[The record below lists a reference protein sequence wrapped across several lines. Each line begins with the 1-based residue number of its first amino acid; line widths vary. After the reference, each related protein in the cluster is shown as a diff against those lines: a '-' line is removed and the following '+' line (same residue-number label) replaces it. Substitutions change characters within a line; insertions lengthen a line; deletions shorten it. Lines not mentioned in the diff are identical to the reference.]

1 MLFRVAC
8 NEFAGRS
15 RTDRGQ
21 IKGISRRSSTV
32 ATTTYLAP
40 ELYLPT
46 YRGTIPRQAP
56 ATHSSNQASLKMR
69 IELLLRLILCAT
81 LAPTAAFQ
89 TSSSRTTT
97 FSSTTRRKTTS
108 HHHMADP
115 SSPVLVDQTT
125 HSSSAS
131 PSIGEGDAGDASVVA
146 PSSSTTRTAA
156 FEHVATQAALCLIN
170 SDDKTTA
177 PKGGTANW
185 IDNPS
190 ASQLQSLLNSLKL
203 KLAKERTGIDRDEAS
218 AWIRWMKST
227 PHPMMVDV
235 SQSLREIANA
245 TLTSTDDLN
254 SNEEFLDR
262 LGCHLILLPSGTSL
276 SSPLREPPA
285 TISYGTVLYGGVT
298 RYRQVSTSSSSGIRR
313 AGERTVIA
321 NDEEPS
327 EQNAFVQY
335 GGADRMYEAL
345 DMGAAAILEVTLL
358 PPGQSYSLT
367 KAGRD
372 MVLRNM
378 KWDPF
383 QMFAFTSESSSGK
396 EYEQQG
402 YTPSSQSGA
411 ARNQAFENDFTSSV
425 GGLKPQIDAIVRR
438 VLDGRVIR
446 PATDTDHNNENDSED
461 ETTAALSMAAMEAE
475 ELAVLGLTPVR
486 GLLLY
491 GRK

>member
-1 MLFRVAC
+1 
-8 NEFAGRS
+8 
-15 RTDRGQ
+15 
-21 IKGISRRSSTV
+21 
-32 ATTTYLAP
+32 
-40 ELYLPT
+40 
-46 YRGTIPRQAP
+46 
-56 ATHSSNQASLKMR
+56 
-69 IELLLRLILCAT
+69 
-81 LAPTAAFQ
+81 
-89 TSSSRTTT
+89 
-97 FSSTTRRKTTS
+97 
-108 HHHMADP
+108 MADP
-115 SSPVLVDQTT
+115 SSVLVDQTT
-125 HSSSAS
+125 PSSSAS
-131 PSIGEGDAGDASVVA
+131 VTIEDDTSNDAGDPASVIS
-146 PSSSTTRTAA
+146 PSSSASSRTA

-190 ASQLQSLLNSLKL
+190 ASQLQSLLSLLKL

-245 TLTSTDDLN
+245 TTFTSTTDDDLN
-254 SNEEFLDR
+254 SIEELLSR
-262 LGCHLILLPSGTSL
+262 LGCHLILLPSGASL

-396 EYEQQG
+396 EYE
-402 YTPSSQSGA
+402 
-411 ARNQAFENDFTSSV
+411 
-425 GGLKPQIDAIVRR
+425 
-438 VLDGRVIR
+438 
-446 PATDTDHNNENDSED
+446 
-461 ETTAALSMAAMEAE
+461 
-475 ELAVLGLTPVR
+475 
-486 GLLLY
+486 
-491 GRK
+491 

>member
-1 MLFRVAC
+1 
-8 NEFAGRS
+8 
-15 RTDRGQ
+15 
-21 IKGISRRSSTV
+21 
-32 ATTTYLAP
+32 
-40 ELYLPT
+40 
-46 YRGTIPRQAP
+46 
-56 ATHSSNQASLKMR
+56 
-69 IELLLRLILCAT
+69 
-81 LAPTAAFQ
+81 
-89 TSSSRTTT
+89 
-97 FSSTTRRKTTS
+97 
-108 HHHMADP
+108 MADP
-115 SSPVLVDQTT
+115 SSVLVDQTT
-125 HSSSAS
+125 PSSSAS
-131 PSIGEGDAGDASVVA
+131 VTIEDDTSNDAGDPASVIS
-146 PSSSTTRTAA
+146 PSSSASSRTA

-190 ASQLQSLLNSLKL
+190 ASQLQSLLSLLKL

-245 TLTSTDDLN
+245 TTFTSTTDDDLN
-254 SNEEFLDR
+254 SIEELLSR
-262 LGCHLILLPSGTSL
+262 LGCHLILLPSGASL

-298 RYRQVSTSSSSGIRR
+298 RYRQVSTSSSGSSIPRR

-321 NDEEPS
+321 DDS
-327 EQNAFVQY
+327 DLEQAFVQY

-345 DMGAAAILEVTLL
+345 DMGAAAIFEVMLL

-367 KAGRD
+367 KADRD

-378 KWDPF
+378 KWDPS
-383 QMFAFTSESSSGK
+383 QMFAFSSDSSSGK
-396 EYEQQG
+396 EDGQQG

-446 PATDTDHNNENDSED
+446 PATNTESDSED